1 MRMLLCCAGCVCTL
15 FRAWQGALA
24 GERATPLWKPIT
36 DTPYLQ
42 EVGQRIPISKPIRAL
57 AVLAG
62 SVYAGF
68 GDGVRRLEPDGRW
81 AATRGGPQEYVERM
95 RTINDKLFVFT
106 KKALHHFDDARWTQI
121 GTGHHVDIVAFAE
134 KLVVTTS
141 RSLFEFREGALHP
154 LPGGEV
160 SPGPIQPLGNYSETL
175 YCLGYDRLFTFDGR
189 DFDHK
194 NVALQGRRSGFI
206 PAWGNAPGF
215 WM

>member
-1 MRMLLCCAGCVCTL
+1 MLRRLCLHPLPC
-15 FRAWQGALA
+15 LA
-24 GERATPLWKPIT
+24 GRIGRRKSHAPLETYNGHPVPSGGRPAHT
-36 DTPYLQ
+36 Y
-42 EVGQRIPISKPIRAL
+42 SKPIRAL

-68 GDGVRRLEPDGRW
+68 GDGVRCLESDGRW